1 MAYMTT
7 NDMRLALQAVY
18 PDSSRW
24 KRRVENMRGIQVYAV
39 YKKFEKEGRF
49 EKSKKEDFHQM
60 TLFELGMKDE
70 Q

>member
-7 NDMRLALQAVY
+7 NDMRMAILSVY

-24 KRRVENMRGIQVYAV
+24 RRRVEKMRGIQVYAV

-49 EKSKKEDFHQM
+49 DKSRKEDFHQM
-60 TLFELGMKDE
+60 TLFELGMTNE